1 MDLRQLRYFVAVAD
15 SGSISAAAVT
25 LNVAQSAVSRQ
36 MLRLEDEVGGRLF
49 QRSIAGTELTES
61 GQLLLERARFI
72 LREIESATTDV
83 STFSR
88 EMRGTVRMAAPA
100 SAGRVLYVPLI
111 QRFYAQF
118 PQVQLELAESTT
130 DEMLRSLATGGLDLG
145 LVTDADPRGDVV
157 VKPILREETV
167 LLSPVGDPLSKRR
180 SIAARD
186 LAQMPIIIAPGMR
199 RIFEKRYGT
208 LHPIVQIHSS
218 GPAAELTRS
227 GVGYAVVPKS
237 ALSTPDMWHGLQGV
251 PVSGFEIVRMLAWA
265 KGRPASLAARAFRT
279 AIEDLVSQNIAEK
292 MFLPV

>member
-36 MLRLEDEVGGRLF
+36 MLRLEDEVGGLLF

-72 LREIESATTDV
+72 LREIESATIDV

-111 QRFYAQF
+111 ERFYAQF
-118 PQVQLELAESTT
+118 PRVQLELAESTT
-130 DEMLRSLATGGLDLG
+130 DEMLRSLVTGGLDLG

-157 VKPILREETV
+157 LKPILREETV

-237 ALSTPDMWHGLQGV
+237 ALGTPDMWHGLKGV
-251 PVSGFEIVRMLAWA
+251 PVGGFEIVRMLAWA

-279 AIEDLVSQNIAEK
+279 AIEDLVSQNIAKK